1 MLAGLP
7 APPHSQAMSHIDPTR
22 DTFNLFKSLDR
33 TQPVEM
39 LNLLRLRDR
48 AAYPD
53 GREATGL
60 EAYQAYG
67 RESGPVFR
75 RVGGQ
80 IIWRG
85 QPQVTLIGPSDERWD
100 MAFIARYPSANAFLE
115 MVTDPH
121 YQQNAV
127 PHRQAGVADSRLVRH
142 APLPAGD
149 MFG

>member
-1 MLAGLP
+1 
-7 APPHSQAMSHIDPTR
+7 MSHIDPTR
-22 DTFNLFKSLDR
+22 DAFNLFKGLDR

-39 LNLLRLRDR
+39 LNLLRFRET

-53 GREATGL
+53 GRKISGAD
-60 EAYQAYG
+60 AYKAYG
-67 RESGPVFR
+67 RESAPVFQ
-75 RVGGQ
+75 RVGGK

-85 QPQVTLIGPSDERWD
+85 EPQVTLIGPADERWD

-121 YQQNAV
+121 YQQSAV
-127 PHRQAGVADSRLVRH
+127 PHRQAAVADSRLVRH
-142 APLPAGD
+142 AALPVGD

>member
-1 MLAGLP
+1 
-7 APPHSQAMSHIDPTR
+7 MSHIDPSR
-22 DTFNLFKSLDR
+22 DAFNLFKGLDR

-39 LNLLRLRDR
+39 LNLLRFRET

-67 RESGPVFR
+67 RESAPVFQ
-75 RVGGQ
+75 RVGGK

-85 QPQVTLIGPSDERWD
+85 QPQVTLIGPADERWD
-100 MAFIARYPSANAFLE
+100 MAFIASYPSANAFLE
-115 MVTDPH
+115 MVTDAH
-121 YQQNAV
+121 YQTNAV
-127 PHRQAGVADSRLVRH
+127 PHRQAAVADSRLIRH
-142 APLPAGD
+142 AALPVGE

>member
-1 MLAGLP
+1 
-7 APPHSQAMSHIDPTR
+7 MSHIDPTR
-22 DTFNLFKSLDR
+22 DAFNLFKGLDR

-39 LNLLRLRDR
+39 LNLLRFRET

-53 GREATGL
+53 GREATGM

-67 RESGPVFR
+67 RESAPVFQ
-75 RVGGQ
+75 RVGGR

-85 QPQVTLIGPSDERWD
+85 QPQLTLIGPADERWD
-100 MAFIARYPSANAFLE
+100 MAFIAAYPSANAFLE

-121 YQQNAV
+121 YQANAV
-127 PHRQAGVADSRLVRH
+127 PHRQAAVADSRLVRH
-142 APLPAGD
+142 AALPVGD

>member
-1 MLAGLP
+1 
-7 APPHSQAMSHIDPTR
+7 MSHIDPTR
-22 DTFNLFKSLDR
+22 DAFNLFKGLDR
-33 TQPVEM
+33 NQPVEM
-39 LNLLRLRDR
+39 LNLLRFRET

-53 GREATGL
+53 GRKVSGTD
-60 EAYQAYG
+60 AYKAYG
-67 RESGPVFR
+67 RESAPVFQ
-75 RVGGQ
+75 RVGGK

-85 QPQVTLIGPSDERWD
+85 EPQVTLIGPADEIWD

-127 PHRQAGVADSRLVRH
+127 PHRQAAVADSRLVRH
-142 APLPAGD
+142 AALPAGD

>member
-1 MLAGLP
+1 
-7 APPHSQAMSHIDPTR
+7 MSHIDPSR
-22 DTFNLFKSLDR
+22 DAFNLFKGLDR

-39 LNLLRLRDR
+39 LNLLRFRET
-48 AAYPD
+48 AAYTD

-67 RESGPVFR
+67 RESAPVFQ
-75 RVGGQ
+75 RVGGK

-85 QPQVTLIGPSDERWD
+85 QPQVTLIGPADERWD

-121 YQQNAV
+121 YQTNAV
-127 PHRQAGVADSRLVRH
+127 PHRQAAVADSRLLRH
-142 APLPAGD
+142 AALPVGD

>member
-1 MLAGLP
+1 MT
-7 APPHSQAMSHIDPTR
+7 HIDPTR
-22 DTFNLFKSLDR
+22 DAFTLFKGLDR

-39 LNLLRLRDR
+39 LNLLRFREI

-53 GREATGL
+53 GRKVSGED
-60 EAYQAYG
+60 AYKAYG
-67 RESGPVFR
+67 RESAPVFS
-75 RVGGQ
+75 RVGGK

-85 QPQVTLIGPSDERWD
+85 QPQVTLIGPADERWD

-127 PHRQAGVADSRLVRH
+127 PHRQAAVADSRLVRH
-142 APLPAGD
+142 AALLVGD

>member
-1 MLAGLP
+1 
-7 APPHSQAMSHIDPTR
+7 MSHIDPSR
-22 DTFNLFKSLDR
+22 DAFNLFKGLDR

-39 LNLLRLRDR
+39 LNLLRFRKT
-48 AAYPD
+48 AAYTD

-67 RESGPVFR
+67 RESAPVFQ
-75 RVGGQ
+75 RVGGK

-85 QPQVTLIGPSDERWD
+85 QPQVTLIGPADERWD

-121 YQQNAV
+121 YQTNAV
-127 PHRQAGVADSRLVRH
+127 PHRQAAVADSRLVRH
-142 APLPAGD
+142 AALPVGD